1 LAARTAAPA
10 SREDA
15 SIPRACGAIPPVLA
29 QPAMT
34 SEIVRTASAA
44 IPFCT
49 GDCTIS
55 PSIGYETQV
64 SLYSATEHE

>member
-1 LAARTAAPA
+1 M
-10 SREDA
+10 
-15 SIPRACGAIPPVLA
+15 PPVLA

-49 GDCTIS
+49 GDCTIF
-55 PSIGYETQV
+55 PS
-64 SLYSATEHE
+64 LDD